1 MRTLNLMPMIGAL
14 RDRPGDFV
22 LEKPW
27 LRHRASGHSFLILD
41 GALARI
47 ETRCSCAELRPD
59 PSQTDEFARVFNA
72 WLSDYWKPLQAET
85 AAERRAAEINRQ
97 FAAHFRPPTR
107 LMRLRMRLADAW
119 HAAAEALTRPAP
131 ARLAIDLAADQPST
145 ATGRSETSSPRRHET
160 VGV

>member
-1 MRTLNLMPMIGAL
+1 MRTLNLMPMISAL

-22 LEKPW
+22 MEKPW
-27 LRHRASGHSFLILD
+27 LRHRPSGHSFLILD

-72 WLSDYWKPLQAET
+72 WMSDYWKPLQAES

-97 FAAHFRPPTR
+97 FAAHFRPPTL
-107 LMRLRMRLADAW
+107 LMRMRMRLTDAW
-119 HAAAEALTRPAP
+119 RAAGEVLTRPAP
-131 ARLAIDLAADQPST
+131 ARLAIELLIDQPST
-145 ATGRSETSSPRRHET
+145 AADRSESSSPRQHET
-160 VGV
+160 VGA